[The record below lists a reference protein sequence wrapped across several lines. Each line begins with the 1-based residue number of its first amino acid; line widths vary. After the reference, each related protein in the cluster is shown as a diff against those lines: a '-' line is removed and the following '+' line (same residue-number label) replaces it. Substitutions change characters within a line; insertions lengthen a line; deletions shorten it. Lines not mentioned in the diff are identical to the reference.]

1 MYNSKKPTAPPIRT
15 RGITLVEILIVISLL
30 VIVLSFAIPSVG
42 NATARAELSAAREN
56 VHYSIDAARDAARR
70 AEKSVRLTIESP
82 GTDAPQTIT
91 FQFEGDTAKRYGPGL
106 QEYRLPESIRL
117 VADQDRFVFD
127 RRGLVENPGRILL
140 VARTDDSLTSA
151 LDVE

>member
-1 MYNSKKPTAPPIRT
+1 MNNSKKPTAAPTRI

-42 NATARAELSAAREN
+42 SATARAELSAAREN
-56 VHYSIDAARDAARR
+56 VNYTIDAARDAARR
-70 AEKSVRLTIESP
+70 SEKPVRLMIEST
-82 GTDAPQTIT
+82 GADAPQTIT
-91 FQFEGDTAKRYGPGL
+91 FQFEGDTAKRVGPGL
-106 QEYRLPESIRL
+106 QDYRLPESIRL

-127 RRGLVENPGRILL
+127 RRGLAKTPGQILL
-140 VARTDDSLTSA
+140 VARADDSLTST